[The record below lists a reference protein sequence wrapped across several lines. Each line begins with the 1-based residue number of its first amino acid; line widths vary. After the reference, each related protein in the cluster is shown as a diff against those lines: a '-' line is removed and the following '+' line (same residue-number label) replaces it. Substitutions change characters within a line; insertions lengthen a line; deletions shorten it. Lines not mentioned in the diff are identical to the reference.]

1 VLDRIREILKV
12 DETASPKPRRPVNG
26 VVLDA
31 SAILAVAFNEAGS
44 ATVMKHRAN
53 AFISTANQMEV
64 ISKFLRF
71 EIALEESDF
80 FLSETF
86 PTVIT
91 FDKHQATLAAEI
103 HQSHRQHQLSY
114 ADSSCLA
121 LAKLQ
126 GIRVL
131 TGDRNWTT
139 LPLEVGV
146 QLIR

>member
-1 VLDRIREILKV
+1 MREILKV
-12 DETASPKPRRPVNG
+12 DETVSPKQRHPVNG

-31 SAILAVAFNEAGS
+31 SAVLAVAFNEAGS

-53 AFISTANQMEV
+53 AFISTANKMEV
-64 ISKFLRF
+64 ISKLLRF
-71 EIALEESDF
+71 EMTLEEIDF

-86 PTVIT
+86 PTVIA

-103 HQSHRQHQLSY
+103 HHSHRQHQRSY

-121 LAKLQ
+121 LAKSQ
-126 GIRVL
+126 RIPVL
-131 TGDRNWTT
+131 TGDGKWTT